1 MSESFIF
8 VYFTMDKKL
17 IFAGYLP
24 DKNSGGNSILPNMI
38 KSINKLYK
46 IPIIYFF
53 ILDIGRIKSITS
65 KEKMYSDTKAYEE
78 EYLPIATMEIVQN
91 KNNIVIYP
99 ENCRNPLNFT
109 QIVRFNF
116 YFNIL
121 DPSVED
127 EYNVFFIEAF
137 HKLYNPVRRLYN
149 IKEVHDYKVFNR
161 YVNYFYNLNEVFDIC
176 VEYGE
181 ERNGSCYTTRK
192 GVIHPHIREHLNY
205 HPIDSYLISHEESNI
220 HDLVKIFNKY
230 KYFYCYDGFSFL
242 SCIATLCGCIS
253 IIVPFSN
260 FKSISEFSYEGYFR
274 NGIAYGNSPEQIE
287 YAIKTKDKLK
297 ESLFLIKDVNYNEL
311 FIELVE
317 SIYKNFGSLIGKEL
331 LK

>member
-1 MSESFIF
+1 M
-8 VYFTMDKKL
+8 
-17 IFAGYLP
+17 
-24 DKNSGGNSILPNMI
+24 
-38 KSINKLYK
+38 
-46 IPIIYFF
+46 
-53 ILDIGRIKSITS
+53 
-65 KEKMYSDTKAYEE
+65 
-78 EYLPIATMEIVQN
+78 
-91 KNNIVIYP
+91 
-99 ENCRNPLNFT
+99 
-109 QIVRFNF
+109 
-116 YFNIL
+116 
-121 DPSVED
+121 
-127 EYNVFFIEAF
+127 
-137 HKLYNPVRRLYN
+137 
-149 IKEVHDYKVFNR
+149 
-161 YVNYFYNLNEVFDIC
+161 
-176 VEYGE
+176 
-181 ERNGSCYTTRK
+181 
-192 GVIHPHIREHLNY
+192 
-205 HPIDSYLISHEESNI
+205 
-220 HDLVKIFNKY
+220 VKIFNKY